1 MAIGRA
7 PSSAPRIVQARSLT
21 INSINCGLTN
31 SSGVPALGGGA
42 DARTAAPGGSWR
54 TPWEQPPAPATQGG
68 CRTTLRWPVTLRL
81 KTGEGRARPAED
93 PRGRIVGLVEL
104 NVATPSG
111 APAQRV
117 GSAGEGRVDDHTVL
131 GQLDVELVRGAWF
144 ARVRDSHSE
153 VDVAEPVCPRR
164 ATNPPST
171 GRLAGLGVSARWS
184 VGEVRGDVVP
194 VDVQV
199 EAVVMVFEV
208 APVRNPGDPR
218 TVPAAPSD
226 GKRPFAAVGEDEAA
240 TGQEVALRQRRRRSD
255 VRVGQAADD
264 HERRDPKYAD
274 HCSYHYGPTHSELF
288 EGHGCDLL
296 PS

>member
-1 MAIGRA
+1 M
-7 PSSAPRIVQARSLT
+7 
-21 INSINCGLTN
+21 
-31 SSGVPALGGGA
+31 
-42 DARTAAPGGSWR
+42 
-54 TPWEQPPAPATQGG
+54 
-68 CRTTLRWPVTLRL
+68 L
-81 KTGEGRARPAED
+81 KPGEGGPRPPGD

-104 NVATPSG
+104 DVATPAG

-117 GSAGEGRVDDHTVL
+117 VSAVEGRVDDHTAL

-153 VDVAEPVCPRR
+153 VDVAVPVCPRR

-184 VGEVRGDVVP
+184 FGEVRRDVVP

-218 TVPAAPSD
+218 TVPAATSD
-226 GKRPFAAVGEDEAA
+226 GKRPFAGGGEDEAA
-240 TGQEVALRQRRRRSD
+240 TGQEVALLPRRRRRRRSD
-255 VRVGQAADD
+255 VRDGEAAGDE
-264 HERRDPKYAD
+264 HQGRYPE
-274 HCSYHYGPTHSELF
+274 
-288 EGHGCDLL
+288 
-296 PS
+296 

>member
-7 PSSAPRIVQARSLT
+7 TSSAPRIVQARSLT
-21 INSINCGLTN
+21 INLHQLRIDQL
-31 SSGVPALGGGA
+31 LGRACARGRRRRSDGCPRWFVANPLGA
-42 DARTAAPGGSWR
+42 TTGRDAR
-54 TPWEQPPAPATQGG
+54 
-68 CRTTLRWPVTLRL
+68 RL
-81 KTGEGRARPAED
+81 ANNPSLASQKTGEVRARPAED
-93 PRGRIVGLVEL
+93 PRGRIVRLVEL

-131 GQLDVELVRGAWF
+131 GQLDVELVRAAWF

-153 VDVAEPVCPRR
+153 VDVAELVCPRR

-184 VGEVRGDVVP
+184 FGEVRRDVVP

-218 TVPAAPSD
+218 TVPAATSD
-226 GKRPFAAVGEDEAA
+226 GKRQIG
-240 TGQEVALRQRRRRSD
+240 R
-255 VRVGQAADD
+255 
-264 HERRDPKYAD
+264 
-274 HCSYHYGPTHSELF
+274 
-288 EGHGCDLL
+288 
-296 PS
+296 